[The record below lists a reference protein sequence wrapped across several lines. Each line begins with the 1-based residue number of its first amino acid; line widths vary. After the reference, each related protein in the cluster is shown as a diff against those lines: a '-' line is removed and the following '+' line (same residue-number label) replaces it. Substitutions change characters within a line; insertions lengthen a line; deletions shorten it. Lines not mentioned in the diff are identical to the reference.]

1 MFQVIFNI
9 AMCVGLVYLIRK
21 IDYLE
26 LILNVLLAE
35 FIEGETGYSVKE
47 VRGID
52 VEEIRKDLKDEL
64 KNL

>member
-47 VRGID
+47 VTGID